1 MYSSTIHESRNLKQ
15 ARPCGQYVDLLRY
28 TLATPSWD
36 FIDNIL
42 SLSVY
47 SVKQPFRSPPN
58 SKFTY
63 ILHITEAVSQLNSGI
78 QYNNVPPFLLPYPL

>member
-47 SVKQPFRSPPN
+47 SVKQPFRSRLR
-58 SKFTY
+58 KFTLGFNELESTHRY
-63 ILHITEAVSQLNSGI
+63 SDNVSGTESQLHYTPN
-78 QYNNVPPFLLPYPL
+78 